1 MRHLLATAL
10 LTACTTT
17 TGTGTTAAPSTI
29 CPGPDLFSH
38 AVCACEDFSH
48 VGEIRV
54 LAGAAGPGSIGVNG
68 KTELVASAAIAGSFD
83 AFGGLESVGASV
95 GDSLHTAGDVE
106 LTGSMSIANDA
117 SIGGNL
123 EAVGELDIGGTLGV
137 AGTSAI
143 LGTSAIAARGNYT
156 PAAKPCGCDP
166 ATEFSVAGAVASAK
180 LAAAGG
186 TSWDSAA
193 GQDLHLPTGNY
204 YVTSAQIVGTTTIH
218 IEGKASVFVDG
229 SLATVGATQW
239 QLAAGAELDLFVAG
253 SVESVGSLTAGDPAR
268 AAAFRLYLGGDQSDL
283 DIVGSGDFAG
293 TIYAPT
299 AAVHHVGD
307 LHVAGSLFARTVEG
321 VGKLTVEYATPLSPP
336 TSCDA
341 DPQF

>member
-17 TGTGTTAAPSTI
+17 TTGTTAAPSTI
-29 CPGPDLFSH
+29 CPAPDLFSH

-48 VGEIRV
+48 VGEIHV
-54 LAGAAGPGSIGVNG
+54 LAGAAGPGSLGVNG

-83 AFGGLESVGASV
+83 AFGGLEAVGASV

-123 EAVGELDIGGTLGV
+123 ETIGELEVGGTLGV
-137 AGTSAI
+137 AGTTAI
-143 LGTSAIAARGNYT
+143 LGTSSIAARGNYT
-156 PAAKPCGCDP
+156 PAARPCGCDP
-166 ATEFSVAGAVASAK
+166 TTEFSVAGAVASAK

-204 YVTSAQIVGTTTIH
+204 YVTSAQIVGSTTIH

-253 SVESVGSLTAGDPAR
+253 SVESVGSLTAGDPAPG
-268 AAAFRLYLGGDQSDL
+268 AAFRLYLGGDQSDL

-307 LHVAGSLFARTVEG
+307 LHVTGSLFARTVEG
-321 VGKLTVEYATPLSPP
+321 VGKLTVEYATPLSAP